1 MDDLAW
7 NFNFQRGNLLY
18 SQQKFKVIFKVT
30 MIFIDRWFWMKTIVY
45 NTEKIMKK
53 LADKKFLAFVL

>member
-7 NFNFQRGNLLY
+7 NFNSQRGNLLY
-18 SQQKFKVIFKVT
+18 SQQKFKVIFNVT
-30 MIFIDRWFWMKTIVY
+30 MIFIDRFWMKTIVC

>member
-18 SQQKFKVIFKVT
+18 SQQKFKVIFNVT
-30 MIFIDRWFWMKTIVY
+30 MIFIDRFWMKTIVY